1 MPRAFAMFVQC
12 LSHLSHFALTRRT
25 RVTRVMQPGSASC
38 RWPRCKTLPGTRPG
52 PCKLRCAWP
61 PGRKWRIRT
70 SEHQNLWVLS
80 TLCGNH
86 AVTNKTSENW
96 YENMCEFMRIPSRST
111 TCRPLSKYQNMAWST
126 RILLST
132 EKKNLQ
138 LHYVTMSLCCTDSA
152 SCRPRMTPSTW
163 RARLRTPRTAPF
175 ISVTFAIRANM
186 LNDAQCMW
194 AADYCGFLPIVAVP
208 ESSDSP
214 NVALNIFEII
224 EVAASSSFSGSGA
237 MVSSS
242 SSCSAMA
249 CEFTSKAGKSGKSG
263 AHKVALKYLRTAE
276 TNLKK
281 VRAAVVWFA
290 KRRSYFEP
298 RSPHRQR
305 SVYTCPATRVVNPNL
320 FNEDCRD

>member
-1 MPRAFAMFVQC
+1 
-12 LSHLSHFALTRRT
+12 
-25 RVTRVMQPGSASC
+25 
-38 RWPRCKTLPGTRPG
+38 
-52 PCKLRCAWP
+52 
-61 PGRKWRIRT
+61 
-70 SEHQNLWVLS
+70 
-80 TLCGNH
+80 
-86 AVTNKTSENW
+86 
-96 YENMCEFMRIPSRST
+96 
-111 TCRPLSKYQNMAWST
+111 
-126 RILLST
+126 
-132 EKKNLQ
+132 
-138 LHYVTMSLCCTDSA
+138 MSLCCTDSA
-152 SCRPRMTPSTW
+152 SCRPRLTPSTW

-194 AADYCGFLPIVAVP
+194 AANYCGFLPIVALA

-249 CEFTSKAGKSGKSG
+249 CEFTSKSGKSG

>member
-1 MPRAFAMFVQC
+1 MPRAFVMFVQC

-132 EKKNLQ
+132 EKKKT
-138 LHYVTMSLCCTDSA
+138 YSCTMSLCH
-152 SCRPRMTPSTW
+152 
-163 RARLRTPRTAPF
+163 
-175 ISVTFAIRANM
+175 
-186 LNDAQCMW
+186 
-194 AADYCGFLPIVAVP
+194 Y
-208 ESSDSP
+208 
-214 NVALNIFEII
+214 VALTLPH
-224 EVAASSSFSGSGA
+224 ADRGWHHQPGGPAWGPLA
-237 MVSSS
+237 Q
-242 SSCSAMA
+242 
-249 CEFTSKAGKSGKSG
+249 
-263 AHKVALKYLRTAE
+263 L
-276 TNLKK
+276 
-281 VRAAVVWFA
+281 
-290 KRRSYFEP
+290 RSY
-298 RSPHRQR
+298 RSPSQ
-305 SVYTCPATRVVNPNL
+305 SEQTC
-320 FNEDCRD
+320 